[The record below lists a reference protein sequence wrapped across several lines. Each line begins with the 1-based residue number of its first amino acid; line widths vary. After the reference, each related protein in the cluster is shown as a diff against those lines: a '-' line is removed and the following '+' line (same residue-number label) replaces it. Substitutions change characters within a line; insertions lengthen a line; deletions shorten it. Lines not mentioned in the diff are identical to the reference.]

1 VKNRLPARITDTAAR
16 LAGMHTLRCHAP
28 GCTVRIRFRAVTQQE
43 ISRLMALAN
52 DHTRH
57 GAKR

>member
-1 VKNRLPARITDTAAR
+1 MPARLTDSAAR
-16 LAGMHTLRCHAP
+16 LAGMHTLRCPDP
-28 GCTVRIRFRAVTQQE
+28 GCTVRIRFRAVTQAE
-43 ISRLMALAN
+43 ISLLTALAN

>member
-1 VKNRLPARITDTAAR
+1 VKTRRPTRLTDTAAR
-16 LAGMHTLRCHAP
+16 LAGMHTLRCPDP
-28 GCTVRIRFRAVTQQE
+28 GCTVRIRFRAITQQE
-43 ISRLMALAN
+43 ITWLTALAN

>member
-1 VKNRLPARITDTAAR
+1 MPARLTYTAAR
-16 LAGMHTLRCHAP
+16 LAGMHTRRCP
-28 GCTVRIRFRAVTQQE
+28 VSGCTVRIRFRAITQAE
-43 ISRLMALAN
+43 ISWLTALAN